1 MTSSKWKMIL
11 ATSSDNVSAWRKVFD
26 QSEKRNENYSDWSK
40 NQGRSATWF
49 GTYRIESTLFSD
61 IKSQRKTENIA
72 LVEFLNK
79 LWVRFMTHKLLMIIF
94 VQKMNSGTNWP
105 QVRKKKNLWS
115 KSKMIMTC
123 KFSNE
128 FSNIDSWTPPCD
140 WYLI

>member
-11 ATSSDNVSAWRKVFD
+11 ATSSDNASAWRKVFD
-26 QSEKRNENYSDWSK
+26 QSEERNENYSDWSK
-40 NQGRSATWF
+40 NEGRSTTWF

-79 LWVRFMTHKLLMIIF
+79 LWVIFMTHKLLMIILL
-94 VQKMNSGTNWP
+94 QKMNSGTNWP

-123 KFSNE
+123 E
-128 FSNIDSWTPPCD
+128 FSKECLNIDSWTPPCD